1 MKVFAKELKKDDVF
15 TESGITVKVVNVT
28 HGNTLANGK
37 PVVLVEAVMIGYNQK
52 LFPKSFSLS
61 INAPCNYWKK
71 ADTQISVK
79 R

>member
-15 TESGITVKVVNVT
+15 TESGITVKVVNVI
-28 HGNTLANGK
+28 HGNTLVNGK
-37 PVVLVEAVMIGYNQK
+37 PVVLVDGIMIGYNPK
-52 LFPKSFSLS
+52 IFPKSFSKE
-61 INAPCNYWKK
+61 INTTCSYWKK